1 MNAEIITVGTEI
13 LLGEIVDTSAPF
25 IARRLANLGIDV
37 YFEDTVG
44 DNYARLEATISLAE
58 SRSDLVVLT
67 GGLGPTE
74 DDITKISLAQ
84 HLGLDLETDP
94 KALKKINDFYA
105 TYALGKPSNA
115 DMMAKYIEGA
125 EILPNEKGFAV
136 GMFLKTD
143 ACDYLVLP
151 GPPVEM
157 QAMFTNFAMPKLA
170 ELTNGN
176 SLIDSRVLR
185 FFGIGETELEK
196 DLKPLID
203 KQTNPTLAT
212 YAKRNEV
219 TLRITASGATKAEI
233 KKLLDDMEKQV
244 LAIVG
249 QYFYGYGDNNSLE
262 NVVVNLL
269 KQKGLTVTAAES
281 LTSGMFQSRIGNVA
295 GASEVFPGGFVTY
308 SAKAKEQLLTIP
320 EALINEYGVVSAETA
335 EYMARNA
342 KAELKTDV
350 GVSFTGVAGPD
361 SLEGHPAGF
370 FWVGLA
376 LPDGKVI
383 TKSVNFAKARNE
395 VRDYATKTGFK
406 LIYDN
411 LK

>member
-13 LLGEIVDTSAPF
+13 LLGEIVDTSSPF

-44 DNYARLEATISLAE
+44 DNYDRLESTISLAE

-84 HLGLDLETDP
+84 HLGLDLEIDK

-157 QAMFTNFAMPKLA
+157 QYMFTNFAMPKLA
-170 ELTNGN
+170 KLTSGS

-196 DLKPLID
+196 DLKELID
-203 KQTNPTLAT
+203 NQTNPTLAT
-212 YAKRNEV
+212 YAKCNEV
-219 TLRITASGATKAEI
+219 TLRITASGETKSEI
-233 KKLLDDMEKQV
+233 KELIDNMEKRV

-262 NVVVNLL
+262 KVVVNLL
-269 KQKGLTVTAAES
+269 KNKELSITAAES
-281 LTSGMFQSRIGNVA
+281 LTSGMFQSRIGNVS

-308 SAKAKEQLLTIP
+308 SADAKEQLLNIP
-320 EALINEYGVVSAETA
+320 TEIIKKYGVVSSETA
-335 EYMARNA
+335 EYMAKNS
-342 KAELKTDV
+342 KDKMKTDI

-361 SLEGHPAGF
+361 SLEGHLAGF

-376 LPDGKVI
+376 LPNGQVI

>member
-13 LLGEIVDTSAPF
+13 LLGEIVDTSSPF
-25 IARRLANLGIDV
+25 IARRLANLEIDV

-44 DNYARLEATISLAE
+44 DNYDRLESTISLAE

-84 HLGLDLETDP
+84 HLGLDLEIDK

-157 QAMFTNFAMPKLA
+157 QYMFTNFAMPKLA
-170 ELTNGN
+170 KLTSGS

-196 DLKPLID
+196 DLKKLID
-203 KQTNPTLAT
+203 
-212 YAKRNEV
+212 
-219 TLRITASGATKAEI
+219 
-233 KKLLDDMEKQV
+233 
-244 LAIVG
+244 
-249 QYFYGYGDNNSLE
+249 NSLFFNKLTTTFSRE
-262 NVVVNLL
+262 LL
-269 KQKGLTVTAAES
+269 S
-281 LTSGMFQSRIGNVA
+281 
-295 GASEVFPGGFVTY
+295 P
-308 SAKAKEQLLTIP
+308 
-320 EALINEYGVVSAETA
+320 
-335 EYMARNA
+335 
-342 KAELKTDV
+342 
-350 GVSFTGVAGPD
+350 
-361 SLEGHPAGF
+361 
-370 FWVGLA
+370 
-376 LPDGKVI
+376 
-383 TKSVNFAKARNE
+383 
-395 VRDYATKTGFK
+395 
-406 LIYDN
+406 
-411 LK
+411 

>member
-94 KALKKINDFYA
+94 KALKTINDFYA

-219 TLRITASGATKAEI
+219 TLRITASGSTKAEI

-262 NVVVNLL
+262 KVVVNLL

-281 LTSGMFQSRIGNVA
+281 LTSGMFQSRLGNVA

-320 EALINEYGVVSAETA
+320 ETLINEYGVVSAETA
-335 EYMARNA
+335 EYMAKNA
-342 KAELKTDV
+342 KAEMKTDV

>member
-13 LLGEIVDTSAPF
+13 LLGEIVDTSSPF

-44 DNYARLEATISLAE
+44 DNYDRLESTISLAE

-67 GGLGPTE
+67 GGLGPTK

-84 HLGLDLETDP
+84 HLGLDLEIDK
-94 KALKKINDFYA
+94 KALKKINDFYE

-157 QAMFTNFAMPKLA
+157 QYMFTNFAMPKLA
-170 ELTNGN
+170 KLTSGS

-196 DLKPLID
+196 DLKELID
-203 KQTNPTLAT
+203 NQTNPTLAT
-212 YAKRNEV
+212 YAKCNEV
-219 TLRITASGATKAEI
+219 TLRITASGETKSEI
-233 KKLLDDMEKQV
+233 KELIDNMEKRV

-262 NVVVNLL
+262 KVVVNLL
-269 KQKGLTVTAAES
+269 KNKELSITAAES
-281 LTSGMFQSRIGNVA
+281 LTSGMFQSRIGNVS
-295 GASEVFPGGFVTY
+295 GASEVFLGGFVTY
-308 SAKAKEQLLTIP
+308 SADAKEQLLNIP
-320 EALINEYGVVSAETA
+320 TEIIKKYGVVSSETA
-335 EYMARNA
+335 EYMAKNS
-342 KAELKTDV
+342 KDKMKTDI

-361 SLEGHPAGF
+361 SLEGHLAGF

-376 LPDGKVI
+376 LPNGQVI